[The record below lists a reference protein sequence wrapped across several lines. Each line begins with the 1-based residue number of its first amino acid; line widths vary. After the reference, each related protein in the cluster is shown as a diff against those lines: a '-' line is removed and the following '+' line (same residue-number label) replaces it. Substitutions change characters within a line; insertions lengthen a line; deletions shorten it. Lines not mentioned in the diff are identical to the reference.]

1 MQELWVRSLGR
12 EDPLEEGRQPTLVL
26 LPGESHG
33 QRSLAGY
40 SSWGLKRVVP
50 QQQNQWARKIN
61 KFVHPNGWPMCKIS
75 LFSGLPSRRVF
86 FLSYRMSCLVLFC
99 QFLFWSTITSALPIF
114 CEVFLMLSKCNCHS
128 AGLSFTHRCELAY

>member
-1 MQELWVRSLGR
+1 MATHS
-12 EDPLEEGRQPTLVL
+12 VL

-40 SSWGLKRVVP
+40 IQFMGSQKSRTEQ

-61 KFVHPNGWPMCKIS
+61 KFVRPNGWPICKIS
-75 LFSGLPSRRVF
+75 LFSGLPSRCVF
-86 FLSYRMSCLVLFC
+86 FLSCRMSCLVLFC
-99 QFLFWSTITSALPIF
+99 QFLFWRTITSALPIF

-128 AGLSFTHRCELAY
+128 AGLSFTYRCELAY